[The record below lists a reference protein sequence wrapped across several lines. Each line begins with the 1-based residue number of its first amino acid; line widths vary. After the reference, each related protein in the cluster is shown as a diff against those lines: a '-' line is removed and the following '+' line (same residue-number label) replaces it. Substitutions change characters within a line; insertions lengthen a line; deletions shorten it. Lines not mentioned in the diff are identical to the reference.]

1 MFTKKQ
7 TTNSTGVSDAIDELL
22 AEMHEQ
28 DKDSEIYNGMV
39 DQLTKLYSLKEVDHK
54 VDSPGRIS
62 VDTLAIV
69 AANVVGIAMIVMH
82 ERENVITSK
91 ALPLLMKLR

>member
-7 TTNSTGVSDAIDELL
+7 STNSTGVSDAIDELL
-22 AEMHEQ
+22 YEMHQQ
-28 DKDSEIYNGMV
+28 DKDSDTYNDMV

-54 VDSPGRIS
+54 VDSPGRVS
-62 VDTLAIV
+62 MDTLALI
-69 AANVVGIAMIVMH
+69 AANVVGIAMIVVH

>member
-1 MFTKKQ
+1 MFTQKQ
-7 TTNSTGVSDAIDELL
+7 TSNSTGVSDAIDELL
-22 AEMHEQ
+22 KEMHEQ
-28 DKDSEIYNGMV
+28 DKDSDIYNEMV
-39 DQLTKLYSLKEVDHK
+39 TQLTKLYSLKEVDHK

-62 VDTLAIV
+62 MDTMAII

>member
-1 MFTKKQ
+1 MFNREPN
-7 TTNSTGVSDAIDELL
+7 TNKDGVTAAIDELL

-28 DKDSEIYNGMV
+28 DKDSEIYNDMV
-39 DQLTKLYSLKEVDHK
+39 AQLTKLYELKEIDHK

-62 VDTLAIV
+62 MDTLAIV

-91 ALPLLMKLR
+91 ALPLLAKLR